1 VHSAEAASCSAMAIL
16 AGVEG
21 GGTTFVVCL
30 AEFRGSDTPVRIIE
44 RAEFPTELPPSSTI
58 NKCVEWLKVREYEA
72 LGVAMFGPLDL
83 NPDSPTWGYITTT
96 PKPGWRNVDIMGPLL
111 AVRRVPHGFDTDVN
125 APALEEFRHFAQP
138 GETSAAYITVGTG
151 IGVGVVINGKPVRG
165 LVHPEGG
172 HIPVLKR
179 RAGDQYA
186 GASTL
191 HPWCVEAQCS
201 AKALAERA
209 GVTPDQLGDLPD
221 DSEVW
226 QDAAWML
233 GGLCATLTALLSIER
248 IVLSGGVMQRMSLF
262 PKIRRATR
270 EILDGYIQHPKVL
283 GDGPQGIDG
292 YIVPS
297 VRGNDA
303 GIFGALALA
312 SDAYK
317 AEQDDGREARLR
329 RSSVSGSSL
338 VGAAVGAALAV
349 VALTVIGRRRAL

>member
-1 VHSAEAASCSAMAIL
+1 MPTF

-21 GGTTFVVCL
+21 GGTTFVVCIG
-30 AEFRGSDTPVRIIE
+30 EFRRNSKQVHIIE
-44 RAEFPTELPPSSTI
+44 RAEFPTELPPSLTL
-58 NKCVEWLKVREYEA
+58 NKCAAWLKTRKYEA

-96 PKPGWRNVDIMGPLL
+96 PKPGWQNVDVMGPLL
-111 AVRRVPHGFDTDVN
+111 AVRKVPHGFDTDVN

-172 HIPVLKR
+172 HIPTLKR
-179 RAGDQYA
+179 RADDRYA
-186 GASTL
+186 GADKL
-191 HPWCVEAQCS
+191 HPWCVESQCN

-209 GVTPDQLGDLPD
+209 GVTPDQLSRLPD
-221 DSEVW
+221 ESEVW

-233 GGLCATLTALLSIER
+233 GGLCATLTALLSVER
-248 IVLSGGVMQRMSLF
+248 IVLSGGVMQRLSLF
-262 PKIRRATR
+262 PKIRQATR
-270 EILDGYIQHPKVL
+270 DILNGYIRHPKVL
-283 GDGPQGIDG
+283 EDGPEGIDG

-312 SDAYK
+312 SDAYQ
-317 AEQDDGREARLR
+317 AALDDDLEGDARK
-329 RSSVSGSSL
+329 SIVSGSS
-338 VGAAVGAALAV
+338 VIGAIFGAAVAV
-349 VALTVIGRRRAL
+349 VILTTFGRRRAW